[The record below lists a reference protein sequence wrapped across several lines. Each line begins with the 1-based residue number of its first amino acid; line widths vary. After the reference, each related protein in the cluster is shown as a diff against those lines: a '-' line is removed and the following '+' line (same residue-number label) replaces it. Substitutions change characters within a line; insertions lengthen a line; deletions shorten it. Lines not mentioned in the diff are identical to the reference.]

1 MNKLLVGKKV
11 LTENVIINLLGNAF
25 PVVFAV
31 LSIPLIINQIGK
43 EEFGILSIAWLFLG
57 YFSILDLG
65 IGRATTKFVLE
76 YHSKGLND
84 EIRNLVWTSVILLF
98 TFGLVLGVSLFIFTP
113 SLVDLFF
120 NIPDDLKSLTKKC
133 FYLIAITLPF
143 ITGLAAVKGVLEAQ
157 QRFRLLNIIKIPS
170 SILNYVIPGVVVFF
184 DNNLFLIVLLLAVTR
199 IALFFL
205 HYYYCFQSLTE
216 TQKSKN
222 FVWNYVKDL
231 IRYGGWLTVSN
242 LIGPIMVYFDRFIIG
257 SILTLTLL
265 TYYSTPY
272 EVVTK
277 LLVIAGSAT
286 TVLFPIFTNLYI
298 NDFKKFYEF
307 YDKSVKALLFVLFL
321 VTFFIACF
329 SFDIL
334 GIWLGEDFAL
344 KSSVVMKLLCLGVLL
359 NSISAIPF
367 TAIQAINRPDITAKV
382 HMVELPLYLLVLWL
396 LTTHFGIVGVATAW
410 MLRNLVDVVVFV
422 IVYDKLASRPVLS
435 KTIAVLALSMVFF
448 VFCLFVKDSL
458 VFRISTFAISF
469 ILFIFVFWFWMLNED
484 DKSDINRLIFRK
496 I

>member
-1 MNKLLVGKKV
+1 
-11 LTENVIINLLGNAF
+11 
-25 PVVFAV
+25 
-31 LSIPLIINQIGK
+31 
-43 EEFGILSIAWLFLG
+43 
-57 YFSILDLG
+57 
-65 IGRATTKFVLE
+65 
-76 YHSKGLND
+76 
-84 EIRNLVWTSVILLF
+84 
-98 TFGLVLGVSLFIFTP
+98 
-113 SLVDLFF
+113 
-120 NIPDDLKSLTKKC
+120 
-133 FYLIAITLPF
+133 
-143 ITGLAAVKGVLEAQ
+143 
-157 QRFRLLNIIKIPS
+157 
-170 SILNYVIPGVVVFF
+170 
-184 DNNLFLIVLLLAVTR
+184 
-199 IALFFL
+199 
-205 HYYYCFQSLTE
+205 
-216 TQKSKN
+216 
-222 FVWNYVKDL
+222 
-231 IRYGGWLTVSN
+231 
-242 LIGPIMVYFDRFIIG
+242 MVYFDRFIIG

-298 NDFKKFYEF
+298 NDFKRFYEF
-307 YDKSVKALLFVLFL
+307 YDKSVKALLFVLFP

-396 LTTHFGIVGVATAW
+396 LTTHFGIVGVAIAW
-410 MLRNLVDVVVFV
+410 MLRNLVDVIIFV
-422 IVYDKLASRPVLS
+422 IVYDKLVSRPVLS
-435 KTIAVLALSMVFF
+435 KTIAVLALSIAFF
-448 VFCLFVKDSL
+448 VFCLFVNDSL

-469 ILFIFVFWFWMLNED
+469 ALFIFVFWFWMLNED